1 MENQKTISTISD
13 RLCDDAIIYKLFS
26 NPTLFET
33 LKQIENVEIF
43 TALEFFCTDKLKVCI
58 FFLLITTI
66 VNF

>member
-33 LKQIENVEIF
+33 LKQIENVEVF
-43 TALEFFCTDKLKVCI
+43 TALEFFCTDELKVF